1 MICLTCLHSV
11 SQTFTNGEI
20 TSSILFCKVLMR
32 DVKGNLVKCGGY
44 EIKTV
49 PVRGLPPFPGV
60 EGEVVMEPITKF
72 PKLVEQLCQES
83 VVDCKEPEIVA
94 DSSLPKDTI
103 VFKQGDK
110 EVGRIVNVKPLTQS
124 ERMKEYWRNR
134 KGKKG

>member
-20 TSSILFCKVLMR
+20 TSSILFCNVLMR

-44 EIKTV
+44 EGVVKIIPTAEVV
-49 PVRGLPPFPGV
+49 PVAESYEDAGLGNQDV
-60 EGEVVMEPITKF
+60 IIE
-72 PKLVEQLCQES
+72 
-83 VVDCKEPEIVA
+83 
-94 DSSLPKDTI
+94 
-103 VFKQGDK
+103 
-110 EVGRIVNVKPLTQS
+110 KPLTQS